1 MKGVRGGRFS
11 VWCGF
16 GVRRGVATALRR
28 SLGING
34 LPAVLLC
41 GALTATLLTGCGIYS
56 SYTRPNDVKVDG
68 LYGDGATPA
77 DGGVGT
83 RPVASA
89 NTAVAPATNDE
100 VSAAVDNTDTTSIA
114 DIAWRDFFTDPYLQ
128 NLIDSVLSRN
138 ANMRMAFLRVEEA
151 EASLKAAKLA
161 FLPSVNMPLSG
172 SISGQGTSADPYT
185 YQFPLSASWQADL
198 FGGLRN
204 AKKQAQ
210 AALLK
215 TKAYQQ
221 AVRTS
226 LIANTAML
234 YYQLLTL
241 DSQLRVYQLTQQNW
255 AENLE
260 TTRALMQAGVC
271 NTAAVAQSEGNYYRI
286 CASIPDLKQQIHE
299 TENKICALLGCT
311 PQKIERGAA
320 SDTAFGA
327 ASGVF
332 SPRAESLRVG
342 IPLSLLSKRPDVMQ
356 AEQTLAQAF
365 YITNAVRASFY
376 PSITLSGLVGFS
388 GKSGEH
394 SFNLGSLIW
403 NAAASLA
410 QPLFQRGKLRSQLKI
425 AKAQQEEAKI
435 SFQQTL
441 LEAGIEVNNALSLVQ
456 TTREKSLFYGQQI
469 ASLETAVESTQLL
482 MQNSST
488 NYLSVLTAQQTLL
501 SAQLT
506 ALSNRLSEW
515 NAVVTLYRALGGG
528 RM

>member
-1 MKGVRGGRFS
+1 MRRFS
-11 VWCGF
+11 VWGDLS
-16 GVRRGVATALRR
+16 VRRGLSATWC
-28 SLGING
+28 G
-34 LPAVLLC
+34 LCAMLMC
-41 GALTATLLTGCGIYS
+41 GFLMTGCGIYS
-56 SYTRPNDVKVDG
+56 SYTRPDDVMVDG
-68 LYGDGATPA
+68 IYGDGAAMVPT
-77 DGGVGT
+77 
-83 RPVASA
+83 
-89 NTAVAPATNDE
+89 
-100 VSAAVDNTDTTSIA
+100 TDTTSIA

-128 NLIDSVLSRN
+128 NLIDSVLARN
-138 ANMRMAFLRVEEA
+138 ANLRIAFLRVEEA
-151 EASLKAAKLA
+151 EAALKASKLA
-161 FLPSVNMPLSG
+161 FLPALSLPLTIG
-172 SISGQGTSADPYT
+172 VSGQGGVDGLSYT
-185 YQFPLSASWQADL
+185 YQFPLSASWQVDL

-215 TKAYQQ
+215 TQAYRQ

-241 DSQLRVYQLTQQNW
+241 DEQLRVYQLTQQNW

-299 TENKICALLGCT
+299 TENKICALLGSA
-311 PQKIERGAA
+311 PRKIERGAA
-320 SDTAFGA
+320 DTAVGA
-327 ASGVF
+327 VSN
-332 SPRAESLRVG
+332 LRVG

-356 AEQTLAQAF
+356 AEQSLAQAF
-365 YITNAVRASFY
+365 YVTNAARSAFY
-376 PSITLSGLVGFS
+376 PSVTLSGLVGFT
-388 GKSGEH
+388 GKNSAPV
-394 SFNLGSLIW
+394 FNLGALIW
-403 NAAASLA
+403 NAVGTLTE
-410 QPLFQRGKLRSQLKI
+410 PLFQRGKLVSQLKI

-456 TTREKSLFYGQQI
+456 TTREKSRFYRQQI
-469 ASLETAVESTQLL
+469 ASLETAAESTQLL
-482 MQNSST
+482 MQHSST
-488 NYLSVLTAQQTLL
+488 NYLAVLTAQQTLL